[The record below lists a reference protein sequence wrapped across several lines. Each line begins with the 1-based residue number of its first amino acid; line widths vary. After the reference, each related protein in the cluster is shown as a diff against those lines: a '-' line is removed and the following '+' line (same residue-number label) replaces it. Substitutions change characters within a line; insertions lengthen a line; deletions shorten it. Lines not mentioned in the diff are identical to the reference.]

1 MTYDLI
7 ELDVESFIS
16 GNVAYVGSDR
26 ATVSGQ
32 KVIVKYIASKA
43 VSPSIDLTFGG
54 LNIMEERDRELNYW
68 CKIKYVLHSLD
79 KGPL

>member
-16 GNVAYVGSDR
+16 GNASYVGSER
-26 ATVSGQ
+26 ASVSGQ

-43 VSPSIDLTFGG
+43 VSTSIDLTFGG
-54 LNIMEERDRELNYW
+54 LNIM
-68 CKIKYVLHSLD
+68 
-79 KGPL
+79 

>member
-1 MTYDLI
+1 MTYDFI

-16 GNVAYVGSDR
+16 GNASYVGSER
-26 ATVSGQ
+26 ASVSGQ

-43 VSPSIDLTFGG
+43 VSPSIDLTFRGF
-54 LNIMEERDRELNYW
+54 NIMKERDRELNYW
-68 CKIKYVLHSLD
+68 CKIKYVHHSLD

>member
-1 MTYDLI
+1 MTYSLI
-7 ELDVESFIS
+7 ELDIEDSIA
-16 GNVAYVGSDR
+16 GNVSYVGSDR

-54 LNIMEERDRELNYW
+54 LNIM
-68 CKIKYVLHSLD
+68 
-79 KGPL
+79 